1 MSFRGDCI
9 SFLKTHLTNNI
20 SKNCLKLVRI
30 GVSVAVITVL
40 RVSVTFVRLIHFAHD
55 WSHIFKRFAVIATAR
70 RVR

>member
-20 SKNCLKLVRI
+20 PKNCLKLVGI
-30 GVSVAVITVL
+30 GVFVVLITVL

-55 WSHIFKRFAVIATAR
+55 W
-70 RVR
+70 